1 MKVELLLIHTE
12 EFREESNERSI
23 VKSLSVTQKEVTPA
37 QNQAGKDVQVLD
49 KTVFEITHTFLVIT
63 DFWRILTLGIEV
75 VH

>member
-1 MKVELLLIHTE
+1 M
-12 EFREESNERSI
+12 
-23 VKSLSVTQKEVTPA
+23 KSLSVTQKEVTPA

>member
-1 MKVELLLIHTE
+1 MIHTE
-12 EFREESNERSI
+12 EFREDSNERSI

-63 DFWRILTLGIEV
+63 DFWRILTLGIEA
-75 VH
+75 VHW